1 MLKITNTY
9 GEVHTCKVRACT
21 LTNILHFKSFSL
33 EIPKIGKRKFSKTGL
48 QNKIFLRKTFKD
60 KDWCFI

>member
-33 EIPKIGKRKFSKTGL
+33 EIPKIGNRKFSKTGL
-48 QNKIFLRKTFKD
+48 QNRSL
-60 KDWCFI
+60 